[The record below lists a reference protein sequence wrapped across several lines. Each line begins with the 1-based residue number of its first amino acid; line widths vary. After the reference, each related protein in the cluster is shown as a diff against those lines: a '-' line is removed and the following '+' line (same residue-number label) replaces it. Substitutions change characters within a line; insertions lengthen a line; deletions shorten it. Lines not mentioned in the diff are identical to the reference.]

1 MKGIFFI
8 YHKNKECKMKKGL
21 LLLLFL
27 VGLNL
32 SVSAQKI
39 AVVDLEKVFKDYYKT
54 PQIEELLKKQ
64 QQVFQD
70 YLMKKNESAMEL
82 DKKFRV
88 AFDRSQNITLSQEE
102 RKKAT
107 EEAEKITQDLQVIR
121 TEMQTYAQAK
131 QEDLLKLAN
140 LKRNELLQEIT
151 ETIKQLAIN
160 QGYDFVLDL
169 SAKSASAIPVVL
181 YSKNNVDL
189 TLEVIT
195 ILNKGNTKKD
205 KEKK

>member
-1 MKGIFFI
+1 
-8 YHKNKECKMKKGL
+8 MKKGL

-88 AFDRSQNITLSQEE
+88 AFDRSQNITL
-102 RKKAT
+102 
-107 EEAEKITQDLQVIR
+107 
-121 TEMQTYAQAK
+121 
-131 QEDLLKLAN
+131 
-140 LKRNELLQEIT
+140 
-151 ETIKQLAIN
+151 
-160 QGYDFVLDL
+160 
-169 SAKSASAIPVVL
+169 
-181 YSKNNVDL
+181 
-189 TLEVIT
+189 
-195 ILNKGNTKKD
+195 
-205 KEKK
+205 

>member
-1 MKGIFFI
+1 
-8 YHKNKECKMKKGL
+8 MKKGIL
-21 LLLLFL
+21 LLLSLI
-27 VGLNL
+27 GLNFAA
-32 SVSAQKI
+32 SAQKI

-70 YLMKKNESAMEL
+70 YLVKKNESAMEL
-82 DKKFRV
+82 DKKFRT

-107 EEAEKITQDLQVIR
+107 AEAEKITQDIQVIR

-131 QEDLLKLAN
+131 QDDLMKLAT
-140 LKRNELLQEIT
+140 LKRNEVLQEIT
-151 ETIKQLAIN
+151 ETLKQLAIN
-160 QGYDFVLDL
+160 QGYDLVLDL
-169 SAKSASAIPVVL
+169 SAKSASAVPVVL

>member
-1 MKGIFFI
+1 
-8 YHKNKECKMKKGL
+8 MKKVL
-21 LLLLFL
+21 LLLLVL
-27 VGLNL
+27 VGLSF

-169 SAKSASAIPVVL
+169 SAKSANAIPVVL

-195 ILNKGNTKKD
+195 ILNKGNIKKD